1 MSNGSEH
8 RDLILRCK
16 NGDGD
21 AFSELL
27 RVYTPLINRAVA
39 DMSGDGEFHTEACI
53 ALYKAALSYDLDQQK
68 VTFGLYA
75 RICIVRRLL
84 DLSRSRA
91 HSLDMLND
99 TDVDSIAVSDGI
111 ISRLEAKEDI
121 DKLCDVARE
130 LLSEYEYGI
139 FLMWLGGC
147 GTGEIAS
154 RYARSPK
161 SVDNAKSRIVKKLR
175 TGLAPEQKN

>member
-1 MSNGSEH
+1 MSNGSEY

-27 RVYTPLINRAVA
+27 RAYTPLINRAVS
-39 DMSGDGEFHTEACI
+39 DVSGDDEFHSEACV

-75 RICIVRRLL
+75 RICIVRRFL
-84 DLSRSRA
+84 DLARSRA
-91 HSLDMLND
+91 RSLDMLND

-111 ISRLEAKEDI
+111 ISRLEAREDI
-121 DKLCDVARE
+121 DKLCEAAEE

-139 FLMWLGGC
+139 FLMWLGGY
-147 GTGEIAS
+147 GTAEIAR
-154 RYARSPK
+154 RYEREPK
-161 SVDNAKSRIVKKLR
+161 SVDNAKARIVKKLR
-175 TGLAPEQKN
+175 TGLAGEQKN